1 MSSSKLDIQTAKAF
15 EPLLYPKRYKGAWG
29 GRGSGK
35 SHFFAGLKVER
46 AFLQPGFRGVCI
58 REVQKSL
65 KESAK
70 KLIEDKIQEYDLGAH
85 FDCQQAQII
94 TPGGGVIL
102 FQGMQD
108 HTAESIKSLE
118 GMDVAWIEEAQ
129 ALSERSWKLL
139 RPTIRKDGSE
149 IWASWNPR
157 RRVDP
162 VDQFFR
168 GKPDDAIACIK
179 ANWRDNPWFP
189 NVLEGERIRDLTNDP
204 DGYDHVWEGGYATV
218 NKGAYYADALTQAKQ
233 DGRICRVAV
242 EPMLPVHAFHDI
254 GGAGAKAD
262 AYTIWIVQWVG
273 KEIRVLDYYEARGQ
287 ILAEH
292 AHWMRSRGWSKATV
306 HLPHD
311 GVNTNNITGKRYVD
325 HWRDAGFECAQP
337 AANLGAGAA
346 SQRIEAGRRLFSR
359 MWFDEEKTEAGCAAL
374 GWYHANFD
382 DERGTDLGPEHDWS
396 SHAADAF
403 GEMCVGYQEP
413 NQEWSKDLKYNSV
426 WVT

>member
-1 MSSSKLDIQTAKAF
+1 M
-15 EPLLYPKRYKGAWG
+15 
-29 GRGSGK
+29 
-35 SHFFAGLKVER
+35 VER
-46 AFLQPGFRGVCI
+46 AYAEPGFRGVCI

-70 KLIEDKIQEYDLGAH
+70 KLIEDKIQAFGLGS
-85 FDCQQAQII
+85 FFEVQQAQIV

-118 GMDVAWIEEAQ
+118 GMNVAWIEEAR
-129 ALSERSWKLL
+129 ALSTRSWKLL
-139 RPTIRKDGSE
+139 RPTIRSEGSE
-149 IWASWNPR
+149 IWASWNPMR
-157 RRVDP
+157 KVDP
-162 VDQFFR
+162 IDEFFR
-168 GKPDDAIACIK
+168 GKPVPGAICVR

-189 NVLEGERIRDLTNDP
+189 SVLEGERKLDLANDP

-218 NKGAYYADALTQAKQ
+218 NKGAYYAAALTEAKQ
-233 DGRICRVAV
+233 QGRICRVPV

-273 KEIRVLDYYEARGQ
+273 KEIRYLDYYEAQGQ

-292 AHWMRSRGWSKATV
+292 AHWMRSRGWAKAIV

-311 GVNTNNITGKRYVD
+311 GVNANNVTGKRYVD
-325 HWRDAGFECAQP
+325 HWREAGFECAQP
-337 AANLGAGAA
+337 ASNLGVGAA
-346 SQRIEAGRRLFSR
+346 SQRIEAARRLFPR
-359 MWFDEEKTEAGCAAL
+359 MWFDEEKTENGRAAL
-374 GWYHANFD
+374 GWYHAKI
-382 DERGTDLGPEHDWS
+382 DEDRGADLGPEHDWS

-403 GEMCVGYQEP
+403 GESAVGYQEP
-413 NQEWSKDLKYNSV
+413 SQSWSGDIKYNNA
-426 WVT
+426 WVV

>member
-1 MSSSKLDIQTAKAF
+1 MSSSSLNIQTAKVF

-35 SHFFAGLKVER
+35 SHFFAEMLVEQ
-46 AFLQPGFRGVCI
+46 AFIKPGFRAVCI
-58 REVQKSL
+58 REVQNSL
-65 KESAK
+65 KESSK
-70 KLIEDKIQEYDLGAH
+70 RLIENKIQTLDLGPH

-94 TPGGGVIL
+94 TPGDGAIL

-118 GMDVAWIEEAQ
+118 GMDVAWVEEAQ
-129 ALSERSWKLL
+129 ALSERSWRLL
-139 RPTIRKDGSE
+139 RPTIRKDDSE

-168 GKPDDAIACIK
+168 GKPDPGIACVK
-179 ANWRDNPWFP
+179 ANWRDNPWFTT
-189 NVLEGERIRDLTNDP
+189 VLESERVRDLANDP
-204 DGYDHVWEGGYATV
+204 GGYDHVWEGGYATV
-218 NKGAYYADALTQAKQ
+218 NKGAYYAAALTQAKL
-233 DGRICRVAV
+233 DGRIGKLAV
-242 EPMLPVHAFHDI
+242 DPMLPIHAFHDI

-262 AYTIWIVQWVG
+262 AYTIWIVQWIG
-273 KEIRVLDYYEARGQ
+273 QSIRVLDYYEARGQ

-292 AHWMRSRGWSKATV
+292 ANWMRSRGWSKAIV

-325 HWRDAGFECAQP
+325 HWRDAGFECEQP
-337 AANLGAGAA
+337 AANLGSGAA
-346 SQRIEAGRRLFSR
+346 SQRIEAARRLFSR
-359 MWFDEEKTEAGCAAL
+359 MWFDEEKTDAGRAAL
-374 GWYHANFD
+374 GWYHARID
-382 DERGTDLGPEHDWS
+382 DERGTDLGPDHDWS

-403 GEMCVGYQEP
+403 GEMCVAYKEP
-413 NQEWSKDLKYNSV
+413 NQDWGKALKINTGYV
-426 WVT
+426 V